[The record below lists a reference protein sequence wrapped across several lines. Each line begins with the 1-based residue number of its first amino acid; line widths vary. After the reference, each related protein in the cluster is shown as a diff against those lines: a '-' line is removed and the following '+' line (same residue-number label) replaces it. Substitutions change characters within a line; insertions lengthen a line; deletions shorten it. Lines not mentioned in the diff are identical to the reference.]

1 MVDAAIRE
9 ACASVT
15 SFISQLSSSSSIL
28 TLTKVFASP
37 TCWPGFQ
44 NDNFF
49 PNNKFSVWS
58 HVMKSPTPTIVGEGC
73 VGQKRPVPA
82 NGPAGTDLTQYGKIM

>member
-1 MVDAAIRE
+1 MLHAELTTYRTCRAHVH
-9 ACASVT
+9 VWNV
-15 SFISQLSSSSSIL
+15 L

-58 HVMKSPTPTIVGEGC
+58 HVMKYVSL
-73 VGQKRPVPA
+73 
-82 NGPAGTDLTQYGKIM
+82 GTAKLNNVDPQSIC

>member
-1 MVDAAIRE
+1 MGGGADDGVRDG
-9 ACASVT
+9 SK
-15 SFISQLSSSSSIL
+15 SSKCLTLIPRGRLYSTDIL

-58 HVMKSPTPTIVGEGC
+58 HVMKYVSL
-73 VGQKRPVPA
+73 
-82 NGPAGTDLTQYGKIM
+82 GTAKLNNVDPQSIC